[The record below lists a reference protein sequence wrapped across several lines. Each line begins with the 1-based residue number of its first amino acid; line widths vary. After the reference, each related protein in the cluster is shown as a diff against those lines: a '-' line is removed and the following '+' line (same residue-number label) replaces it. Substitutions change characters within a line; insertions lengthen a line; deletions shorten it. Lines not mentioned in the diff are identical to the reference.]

1 MSGNTFGTVFRLTT
15 YGESHGP
22 ALGGVVDG
30 CPPGVPLDAAL
41 IQRDLDRRRPGAGG
55 LTGTARKEPDAVR
68 LLSGVFEGATTGTPI
83 GFVIEN
89 TNQRSRDY
97 EEAKN
102 LLRPGH
108 ADGTYLAKYGRRDYR
123 GGGRAS
129 ARETAARVAGG
140 GVAGAFLAG
149 CGIEVAAYTVEFGG
163 IPADIVDI
171 AGAADR
177 PFCAPDPAIVPAW
190 EARAKEAMA
199 SGDSLGGIVEVT
211 ATGVP
216 AGLGEP
222 VFDKLDAR
230 LAYALM
236 GVGAVKGVEIG
247 NGFAAARLTGSAN
260 NDPIVTPPESNH
272 AGGILGGISNAQPVV
287 VRAAVKPIPSIAVSQ
302 RTTDIAGNP
311 ASIVVGG
318 RHDRSAI
325 PRVVPVLRAMVLL
338 VLADMVL
345 LQRTVR

>member
-1 MSGNTFGTVFRLTT
+1 MSGNTFGRLFRLTT

-22 ALGGVVDG
+22 ALGGVIDG
-30 CPPGVPLDAAL
+30 CPAGIPLSEAV
-41 IQRDLDRRRPGAGG
+41 IQRDLARRKPGSG

-97 EEAKN
+97 EAAKT

-108 ADGTYLAKYGRRDYR
+108 AEGPIWPSTAAGIT
-123 GGGRAS
+123 GAGRAS
-129 ARETAARVAGG
+129 ARVTDRPGG
-140 GVAGAFLAG
+140 GRRRGPRPCSTRSGSGRGLH
-149 CGIEVAAYTVEFGG
+149 VEFGG
-163 IPADIVDI
+163 IA
-171 AGAADR
+171 AGSGPGRAADR
-177 PFCAPDPAIVPAW
+177 PFCRPDPDVIPAW
-190 EARAKEAMA
+190 EERAKAVMA
-199 SGDSLGGIVEVT
+199 TGDSLGGVVEVV

-247 NGFAAARLTGSAN
+247 AGFGAARLLGSQN
-260 NDPIVTPPESNH
+260 NDPIVTPSESNN
-272 AGGILGGISNAQPVV
+272 AGGILGGIANGQPWWCG
-287 VRAAVKPIPSIAVSQ
+287 RRSSPFRPSPGSSAPRTSPAS
-302 RTTDIAGNP
+302 RTT
-311 ASIVVGG
+311 IVVGG

-338 VLADMVL
+338 TLADLWL
-345 LQRTVR
+345 LDRGVRCG